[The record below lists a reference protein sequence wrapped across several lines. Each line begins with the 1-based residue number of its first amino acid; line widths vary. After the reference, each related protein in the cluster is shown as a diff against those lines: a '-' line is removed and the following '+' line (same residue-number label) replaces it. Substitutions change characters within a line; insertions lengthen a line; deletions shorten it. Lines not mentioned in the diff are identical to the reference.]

1 MIFTVVSVYS
11 FHTFDHFILEG
22 GSFLNEQN
30 NIFHYPFTITKK
42 ERQNLHG
49 HKSCVLWFTGLSGSG
64 KSTIANAVENK
75 LYGLGISTYILDGDN
90 LRKGLNQGLGFSA
103 EDRKENIRRVGEV
116 AKLFVDS
123 GIVVLATFI
132 SPYRSDRET
141 IRNNMDHGEFI
152 EVYVDCSLENCEK
165 RDPKGLYKRAR
176 KGEIKEFTGI
186 SSPYEKPVNPE
197 IILDSNQYSVEE
209 CALQVIDFLKA
220 NHYLSI

>member
-1 MIFTVVSVYS
+1 M
-11 FHTFDHFILEG
+11 D
-22 GSFLNEQN
+22 EQN
-30 NIFHYPFTITKK
+30 NIFHYHFAITKK

-49 HKSCVLWFTGLSGSG
+49 HKSYILWFTGLSGSG

-75 LYGLGISTYILDGDN
+75 LYELGISTYILDGDN
-90 LRKGLNQGLGFSA
+90 LRNGLNQDLGFSA

-141 IRNNMDHGEFI
+141 LRNSMGYGEFI
-152 EVYVDCSLENCEK
+152 EIYVNCPLENCEK
-165 RDPKGLYKRAR
+165 RDPKGLYKKAR
-176 KGEIKEFTGI
+176 KGEIKDFTGI

-197 IILDSNQYSVEE
+197 IILNSNQYSVEE